1 MKYVGE
7 DAYWKSGFVQ
17 VWNIKNVKPGKY
29 KVVAEMSFYSYI
41 IRNFLLD
48 NEQQYNYTTLYQQ
61 CGREEEKA

>member
-7 DAYWKSGFVQ
+7 DVYWKSGFVQ

-48 NEQQYNYTTLYQQ
+48 NEQQHNYTTLYQ
-61 CGREEEKA
+61 

>member
-7 DAYWKSGFVQ
+7 DVYWKSGFVQ

-41 IRNFLLD
+41 IRNVSVKF
-48 NEQQYNYTTLYQQ
+48 
-61 CGREEEKA
+61 